1 MATPLDIYRR
11 FQHSLVTNDFARLP
25 EVVDV
30 AGYTEKCAGLT
41 DWTTGLQIALANF
54 QRNVLSAFSDL
65 HGTEETV
72 VEGADTVVIRWLMEA
87 THTGTF
93 LGIAPTGRRVA
104 YEMVDMLRVA
114 DGRIVWRYLLMDLY
128 GIEQQLRHA

>member
-1 MATPLDIYRR
+1 MATPLEVYRR
-11 FQHSLVTNDFARLP
+11 FRQYLVTNDFARLP

-30 AGYTEKCAGLT
+30 TGYTEKCQGLT

-54 QRNVLSAFSDL
+54 QRNVLSAFSDMRS
-65 HGTEETV
+65 TEETV
-72 VEGADTVVIRWLMEA
+72 VEGSDTVVIRSLMEA

-128 GIEQQLRHA
+128 GIQQQLRHA